1 MYPSHI
7 HQYNDPARRTGDW
20 TQQIFVFVNLMFL
33 KWFIFDEA
41 FMRKIFQQSPKS
53 LENKMFLIIGS

>member
-1 MYPSHI
+1 M
-7 HQYNDPARRTGDW
+7 Q
-20 TQQIFVFVNLMFL
+20 TQQIFVFVHVFEV
-33 KWFIFDEA
+33 IFDET